1 VGIKATF
8 IAIIVTVNGGSMSR
22 VNDMPCTGPNRAVQ
36 TEHYETPPTQQP
48 QQVQTEPT
56 RMPDEKDKNLSQEKK
71 SDIQMTGDIKKSEL
85 LATTKTSDPKQANK
99 TESAQQVEKAMEQ
112 SRANGGSH
120 RDAVVAGAKADA
132 GHVSLNGNG
141 VNGEDRLREVYTNTG
156 NQLKPFGQKY
166 ENGKPILPTEPGK
179 EKASSWCGIWATD
192 VWKRSG
198 VDAKWVPGK
207 GPTDSNGKAYPSV
220 ATSGNKDPKLQNV
233 KPGDII
239 ITNDYKKDEPNKIKE
254 GSTNHHAIVTETV
267 YQVPGKSEKIDCP
280 PNPIPENGK
289 LVGFRTM
296 NGNSP
301 SGTETPDSCIRK
313 GYVDLTTEPV
323 QPDGSTRKISGYY
336 PLPEKK

>member
-1 VGIKATF
+1 MG
-8 IAIIVTVNGGSMSR
+8 NGR
-22 VNDMPCTGPNRAVQ
+22 INDTSSTGPNRAIQ

-48 QQVQTEPT
+48 QPVQTEPT

-71 SDIQMTGDIKKSEL
+71 SDLQTTGGIKQSEL

-99 TESAQQVEKAMEQ
+99 TEAAQQVEKAMEQ
-112 SRANGGSH
+112 SRANGGSN
-120 RDAVVAGAKADA
+120 RDVVVAGAKADA

-156 NQLKPFGQKY
+156 NRLKPAGQQKY
-166 ENGKPILPTEPGK
+166 ENGKPILPGK
-179 EKASSWCGIWATD
+179 DGAEIKSSWCGIWATD
-192 VWKRSG
+192 IWKRSG
-198 VDAKWVPGK
+198 VDAKWVPGV
-207 GPTDSNGKAYPSV
+207 GPTDSTGKAYKSV
-220 ATSGNKDPKLQNV
+220 ATSGNKDPELQKV

-239 ITNDYKKDEPNKIKE
+239 ITNDYEKDHPNKIKS

-301 SGTETPDSCIRK
+301 TGTETPDACIRK
-313 GYVDLTTEPV
+313 GYVDLTQEPV

>member
-1 VGIKATF
+1 MG
-8 IAIIVTVNGGSMSR
+8 NGR
-22 VNDMPCTGPNRAVQ
+22 VNDTSSTGPNRAIQ
-36 TEHYETPPTQQP
+36 TEHYETTPSQQP
-48 QQVQTEPT
+48 QEVQTEPT

-71 SDIQMTGDIKKSEL
+71 SDMQMSGGIKQSEL
-85 LATTKTSDPKQANK
+85 LATTKAADPKQANK
-99 TESAQQVEKAMEQ
+99 TEAAQQVEKAMEQ
-112 SRANGGSH
+112 SRANGGSN
-120 RDAVVAGAKADA
+120 RDVVVAGAKADA
-132 GHVSLNGNG
+132 GHVSLNGYGG

-156 NQLKPFGQKY
+156 NRLKPAGQQKY
-166 ENGKPILPTEPGK
+166 ENGKPILPGK
-179 EKASSWCGIWATD
+179 DGAEIKSSWCGIWATD
-192 VWKRSG
+192 IWKRSG

-207 GPTDSNGKAYPSV
+207 GPTDSKGNAYPSV
-220 ATSGNKDPKLQNV
+220 ATSGNSDAKLQNV

-239 ITNDYKKDEPNKIKE
+239 ITNDYEKDHPNKIKA
-254 GSTNHHAIVTETV
+254 GSTNHHAIVTESV

-301 SGTETPDSCIRK
+301 TGTETPDACIRK

-323 QPDGSTRKISGYY
+323 QADGSTRRISGYY